1 MRQLLKFGHSMTAI
15 VFLGAIAV
23 LWVLH
28 QQLPDPERAL
38 SLYAQARQAM
48 ERIAVL
54 LLLPSLVL
62 SLLFGLF
69 SMAMVT
75 GFHNAPWAWAKFV
88 TTVVMLEGTLLG
100 IQSPIVKEARRAE
113 AALNDPTQLA
123 LLAQNLPAEQSSLV
137 VIGVVATANVALGVW
152 RPQFRSR
159 STASS

>member
-38 SLYAQARQAM
+38 SLYAEARQAM

-75 GFHNAPWAWAKFV
+75 PVSSATARCGFSFSMNVP
-88 TTVVMLEGTLLG
+88 T
-100 IQSPIVKEARRAE
+100 
-113 AALNDPTQLA
+113 AAF
-123 LLAQNLPAEQSSLV
+123 SSLPFRFF
-137 VIGVVATANVALGVW
+137 GPEP
-152 RPQFRSR
+152 PQMIILQPSR
-159 STASS
+159 

>member
-15 VFLGAIAV
+15 AFLGAIAV

-28 QQLPDPERAL
+28 RQLPDPEEAL
-38 SLYAQARQAM
+38 SLYAAGRQAM

-69 SMAMVT
+69 SMAVVT

-100 IQSPIVKEARRAE
+100 IQSPMVKEARRAE
-113 AALNDPTQLA
+113 AALADPAQMA
-123 LLAQNLPAEQSSLV
+123 WLAQNLSAEQSSLV
-137 VIGVVATANVALGVW
+137 LIGLVATANVALGVW

-159 STASS
+159 PRASS

>member
-1 MRQLLKFGHSMTAI
+1 
-15 VFLGAIAV
+15 
-23 LWVLH
+23 
-28 QQLPDPERAL
+28 
-38 SLYAQARQAM
+38 
-48 ERIAVL
+48 
-54 LLLPSLVL
+54 
-62 SLLFGLF
+62 
-69 SMAMVT
+69 MVT

-100 IQSPIVKEARRAE
+100 IQIPIVKEARRAE